1 MQNLIR
7 PSSGNIRNIP
17 PLSQDTGISLYRNE
31 GGGYTHPT
39 TGSLSQV
46 CEH

>member
-17 PLSQDTGISLYRNE
+17 PLSQDTGISLYSNE
-31 GGGYTHPT
+31 GGYTHPT